1 MIESTEEETPITRLS
16 PFIIEKVIYGI
27 AGQVKGV
34 KKLRNETLLVEVFRK
49 KQADNLLKTTEFFS
63 QKVRVYAHTTLN
75 SSRGIIRDPML
86 KGCSDQEVLEGLKEK
101 GVTGVR
107 RITITKNGK
116 KVDTNTFVLTFN
128 TPMVP
133 KDLKIFYRVIK
144 VDIYIPNP
152 LRCYN
157 CQKFGHHEDRCK
169 SEKTCGQCGKK
180 DPHPMRDCKAP
191 PHCVN
196 CGGDHPANSK
206 ECTAWLREKEIQRLK
221 YTLNLP
227 FAEAH
232 KQVEK
237 QTVTTYASVIKST
250 SHSVVC
256 KDASTQTDPL
266 VTPRSTITKPDT
278 RPSSIHT
285 NIPHYGPI
293 SAKSSSNASPSVI
306 ARSAPKQKINLE
318 GMGGSCWGVI

>member
-49 KQADNLLKTTEFFS
+49 KQAENLLKITEFFS

-116 KVDTNTFVLTFN
+116 KIDTNTFVLTFN

-133 KDLKIFYRVIK
+133 KDLKNF
-144 VDIYIPNP
+144 
-152 LRCYN
+152 L
-157 CQKFGHHEDRCK
+157 
-169 SEKTCGQCGKK
+169 
-180 DPHPMRDCKAP
+180 
-191 PHCVN
+191 
-196 CGGDHPANSK
+196 
-206 ECTAWLREKEIQRLK
+206 
-221 YTLNLP
+221 
-227 FAEAH
+227 
-232 KQVEK
+232 
-237 QTVTTYASVIKST
+237 
-250 SHSVVC
+250 
-256 KDASTQTDPL
+256 
-266 VTPRSTITKPDT
+266 
-278 RPSSIHT
+278 
-285 NIPHYGPI
+285 
-293 SAKSSSNASPSVI
+293 
-306 ARSAPKQKINLE
+306 
-318 GMGGSCWGVI
+318 

>member
-1 MIESTEEETPITRLS
+1 
-16 PFIIEKVIYGI
+16 
-27 AGQVKGV
+27 
-34 KKLRNETLLVEVFRK
+34 
-49 KQADNLLKTTEFFS
+49 
-63 QKVRVYAHTTLN
+63 
-75 SSRGIIRDPML
+75 
-86 KGCSDQEVLEGLKEK
+86 
-101 GVTGVR
+101 
-107 RITITKNGK
+107 
-116 KVDTNTFVLTFN
+116 
-128 TPMVP
+128 
-133 KDLKIFYRVIK
+133 
-144 VDIYIPNP
+144 
-152 LRCYN
+152 
-157 CQKFGHHEDRCK
+157 
-169 SEKTCGQCGKK
+169 
-180 DPHPMRDCKAP
+180 MRDCKAP

-227 FAEAH
+227 FAEAR

-237 QTVTTYASVIKST
+237 QTATTYASVIKST

-285 NIPHYGPI
+285 NIPHCGPI
-293 SAKSSSNASPSVI
+293 SAKSSSNAPPSVI

-318 GMGGSCWGVI
+318 GMGEGGAVGGLFEHPNRFRGLKGLDQDNPTKPPVKPKPSIIPV